1 MAHPQPSRKHSACLS
16 RVSRKQ
22 CNCRREK
29 VGQPPLPGCR
39 KLCHGRSAAASRSLC
54 LLGRPLR
61 MRLGEHML
69 IRRRISYAALPFF
82 WRLEP
87 ADSVILLQPVRRHKR
102 VSGPCTI
109 CPGAT
114 QKLCTRYS
122 RRSLITSFP
131 CKLVLA
137 SAWTISGLERSLSL
151 ANTLSAA
158 KTVRFPHCEHWE
170 RGTGIL
176 R

>member
-102 VSGPCTI
+102 VSGPDR
-109 CPGAT
+109 
-114 QKLCTRYS
+114 KSTRLNS
-122 RRSLITSFP
+122 SHS
-131 CKLVLA
+131 
-137 SAWTISGLERSLSL
+137 SISYAVFCLKKKKKKKIKILL
-151 ANTLSAA
+151 QI
-158 KTVRFPHCEHWE
+158 KKKKVRYK
-170 RGTGIL
+170 
-176 R
+176 